1 MQLHGWAAII
11 FYILAFSTLIMGV
24 LVVSSREAIHA
35 ALFLL
40 GTVVNVAML
49 FILLRAE
56 LAAGAQLLIYAGG
69 VVLLFL
75 FVLMFRRPRPN
86 RDDPSELYTKYMWLG
101 VLLALTL
108 AGSFFFAMNPAQ
120 PAFRPSSDFKQSD
133 PSVND
138 TKRELAGAGASISN
152 DTQNVGETL
161 YKQGMLPF
169 EVISVLLL
177 ATVIGATLLARQVK
191 HAPSPTESEIAA
203 AEDTTEPE
211 SPHEGAEVIVMTEE
225 VIIIE
230 TGTDAPATSAGTEE
244 KE

>member
-1 MQLHGWAAII
+1 
-11 FYILAFSTLIMGV
+11 
-24 LVVSSREAIHA
+24 
-35 ALFLL
+35 
-40 GTVVNVAML
+40 
-49 FILLRAE
+49 
-56 LAAGAQLLIYAGG
+56 
-69 VVLLFL
+69 
-75 FVLMFRRPRPN
+75 
-86 RDDPSELYTKYMWLG
+86 MWLG